1 MASNKEKYKDNLLKL
16 KERLKSL
23 SEDNIMRI
31 TITEQLKKTEQ
42 SITAKNPIA
51 LDMIYGIVNTQ
62 IEMMIKSLDSLKDFE
77 TRTR

>member
-1 MASNKEKYKDNLLKL
+1 MANNKEKYKDNLLKL
-16 KERLKSL
+16 KEKLKSL

-51 LDMIYGIVNTQ
+51 LDMIYGIVNIQ
-62 IEMMIKSLDSLKDFE
+62 IESMIKSLDSLKDFE